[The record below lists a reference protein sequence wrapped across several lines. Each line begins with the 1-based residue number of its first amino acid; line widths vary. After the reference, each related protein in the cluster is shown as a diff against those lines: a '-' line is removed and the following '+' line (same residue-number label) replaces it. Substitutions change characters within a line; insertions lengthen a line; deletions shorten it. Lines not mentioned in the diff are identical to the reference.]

1 MAENG
6 ERFSENGERFFTGQ
20 LYTTTYQKRN
30 RMNMKQITMR
40 YRKNGKTKEKKMTVS
55 EFHQLLTS
63 NEYVRH
69 VRALRTIVGAS
80 ININDGDIVE
90 AERLPEIYVSVGEK
104 GYSGLVMLSMTIS
117 ERTPSLENL
126 RRVVDMLP
134 QTILSF
140 VGSSGKTLKVLTSVT
155 RPDGTLPT
163 DLHEAELL
171 HQHAWAMAS
180 KFYEGQ
186 TGVPC
191 DRSAPRLTRGIR
203 LSYDGNSHMNAQ
215 AVPFILQQPSEP
227 LTMTL
232 RRRRLLTPMTVIDR
246 LPDYDELHM
255 QMTRFQF
262 CYADIMS
269 RDYQEVDVMLQEL
282 ARLTM
287 RNGLDAEFCIHRL
300 LHMHP
305 YQNYEVLVRRTF
317 RNVYGICFR
326 HPERMDTPKESA
338 LPHYTLQIALLC
350 RFMEQRYQLR
360 RNIITDGIEFIER
373 GSICFDWQPLLKE
386 DINTIT
392 MQALSEGIEAWDKD
406 VKRYVESSHVIE
418 YDPIADFLDSLPH
431 WDGQDRVSELA
442 HRVPTDNQWWAED
455 FAVWM
460 RAMMAQWLHSNTL
473 HGNAMVPLLI
483 GAQGD
488 GKSTFCRRLLPDEL
502 VDYYTDRIDFAN
514 RNVAERML
522 TRFCLINIDEYDSLS
537 RQQGAFLKHVLQKV
551 DVKTRKLYDS
561 QILNKHRY
569 ATFIG
574 TTNDPTPLTDTTGS
588 RRFMC
593 IQLTGRIDNDS
604 PIDHAQLYAQVK
616 AELEAGMPSWFD
628 HHREQRIQQDNKQ
641 FQLQDSMEEIFCEM
655 FRKPENKDEENRLSA
670 AQILAA
676 MKKRYVSVRTD
687 NSWVQRLSKMLVRKN
702 FQHYRTN
709 SKNLFGVA
717 SVEAS
722 WKQCS

>member
-1 MAENG
+1 
-6 ERFSENGERFFTGQ
+6 
-20 LYTTTYQKRN
+20 
-30 RMNMKQITMR
+30 MNMKQITMR
-40 YRKNGKTKEKKMTVS
+40 YRKGGKNIDKKMTVS
-55 EFHQLLTS
+55 EFHQLLT
-63 NEYVRH
+63 NNKYVRY
-69 VRALRTIVGAS
+69 VRALRAIVGVNIS
-80 ININDGDIVE
+80 IDGVDIPE
-90 AERLPEIYVSVGEK
+90 AEHLPEIYASVGEK
-104 GYSGLVMLSMTIS
+104 GYSGLIMLSMTVS
-117 ERTPSLENL
+117 DKTPSLESL
-126 RRVVDMLP
+126 RRTVDMLP

-140 VGSSGKTLKVLTSVT
+140 IGSSGKTLKILTSVT

-163 DLHEAELL
+163 DQHEAELL

-186 TGVPC
+186 TGVVC
-191 DRSAPRLTRGIR
+191 DRTAPRLTRGIR
-203 LSYDGNSHMNAQ
+203 LSYDSNSQVNAQ
-215 AVPFILQQPSEP
+215 ATPFILQQPTEP
-227 LTMTL
+227 LAMTL
-232 RRRRLLTPMTVIDR
+232 RRHRLLTPMIAIDR
-246 LPDYDELHM
+246 LPDYDEWHM

-262 CYADIMS
+262 CYAEVIS

-287 RNGLDAEFCIHRL
+287 RNGLDAEFCIKRL
-300 LHMHP
+300 MHMHP
-305 YQNYEVLVRRTF
+305 YQDYEVLIRRTF

-326 HPERMDTPKESA
+326 HPERMDSPKENA

-350 RFMEQRYQLR
+350 HFMEQRYLLR
-360 RNIITDGIEFIER
+360 RNMVTDSIEFIER
-373 GSICFDWQPLLKE
+373 GSICFEWQPLRKE
-386 DINTIT
+386 HLNTIT

-406 VKRYVESSHVIE
+406 VKRYIESSHVRE
-418 YDPIADFLDSLPH
+418 YDPIADFLDTLPR
-431 WDGQDRVSELA
+431 WDGHDRVSELA
-442 HRVPTDNQWWAED
+442 HRVPTDNRWWAED

-460 RAMMAQWLHSNTL
+460 RAMMAQWLHRNTL

-488 GKSTFCRRLLPDEL
+488 GKSTFCRRLLPNVL
-502 VDYYTDRIDFAN
+502 ADYYTDRIDFTN

-537 RQQGAFLKHVLQKV
+537 RHQGAFLKHVLQKA

-561 QILNKHRY
+561 QILNQQRY

-574 TTNDPTPLTDTTGS
+574 TTNDPTPLTDSTGS

-628 HHREQRIQQDNKQ
+628 HNREQRIQQSNQQ
-641 FQLQDSMEEIFCEM
+641 FQQQDSMEEIFCEM
-655 FRKPENKDEENRLSA
+655 FRKPENKEEENRLSA

-687 NSWVQRLSKMLVRKN
+687 NSWVQRLSKMLVRMR

-709 SKNLFGVA
+709 SKNLFGVT

-722 WKQCS
+722 